1 MPSDSAVFWPL
12 WGKDSPSV
20 RFLRA
25 LKWMNWAK
33 IAAITTFIGA
43 VFITISTPL
52 LSDHIRQRLFDP
64 RLIYIFILIPI
75 LAVVLLGLLLRSLQL
90 KEENT
95 PMVWTVLLFMLSFIG
110 LGLLIFPDIIP
121 PSVTIYQAAAAPS
134 SLVFML
140 TFVGFLIPI
149 LLAYTVYNYIVFR
162 GKITAESYGE

>member
-1 MPSDSAVFWPL
+1 
-12 WGKDSPSV
+12 
-20 RFLRA
+20 
-25 LKWMNWAK
+25 
-33 IAAITTFIGA
+33 
-43 VFITISTPL
+43 
-52 LSDHIRQRLFDP
+52 
-64 RLIYIFILIPI
+64 
-75 LAVVLLGLLLRSLQL
+75 
-90 KEENT
+90 
-95 PMVWTVLLFMLSFIG
+95 MVWTVLLFMLSFIG